1 MQDNWIIPCSSCKAL
16 NRVPTAR
23 VADRPV
29 CASCKAR
36 LLGGSPAVLDASNF
50 ERFLTKSDLPVVVDF
65 WAPWCGPCRQMAPEY
80 EAASAKLAGIAILAK
95 LDTEASPDLAR
106 RYGIQGIPTLIVFDR
121 GAEVVRQS
129 GAMPRDAIVKWV
141 RAAMG

>member
-1 MQDNWIIPCSSCKAL
+1 MQDNWIIPCSSCKTL

-23 VADRPV
+23 VEDRPV

-80 EAASAKLAGIAILAK
+80 EAASAHLAGVAILAK
-95 LDTEASPDLAR
+95 LDTEASSDLAR

-121 GAEVVRQS
+121 GAEVARHS
-129 GAMPRDAIVKWV
+129 GAMPRDAIAQWV
-141 RAAMG
+141 RASVD